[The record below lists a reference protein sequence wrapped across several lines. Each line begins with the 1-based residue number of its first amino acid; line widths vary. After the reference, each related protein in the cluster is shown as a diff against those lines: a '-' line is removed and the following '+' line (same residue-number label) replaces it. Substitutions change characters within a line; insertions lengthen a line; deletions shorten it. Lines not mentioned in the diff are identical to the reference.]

1 MPLSLPEFL
10 CQMAAS
16 PALTL
21 TVLLTLA
28 VLLVNGWT
36 DAPNAIAAAVVTGAL
51 PFRPA
56 VGLAALCNLLGV
68 LCVTA
73 VNTSVAET
81 IYSIASF
88 GGGPRA
94 ALAALCAAM
103 ASIVLWAA
111 AAWWFGIPTS
121 ESHALIAGLSGA
133 AIALHGG
140 FAGING
146 GEWIK
151 VLYGLVLSTLLGFAF
166 GWAAARLVE
175 FLCKNMDRRRTT
187 GFFGGAQIAGGAAM
201 AFMHG
206 AQDGQKFMG
215 VFMLGIFLANGQDNV
230 TNFQIPL
237 WLMVLCSAVM
247 ALGTSIGGY
256 RIIKA
261 VGMDMVKLEKYQGFS
276 ADLAAAGCLLVSS
289 LASLPVSTTH
299 TKTTAIMG
307 VGAAKRLS
315 SVNWS
320 VVKEMV
326 LTWVLTFPG
335 CGVIGFLMAW
345 LFMRIF

>member
-121 ESHALIAGLSGA
+121 ESHALVAGISGA
-133 AIALHGG
+133 AAALEGLIKREEVV
-140 FAGING
+140 GI
-146 GEWIK
+146 GEI
-151 VLYGLVLSTLLGFAF
+151 VLHAVLAEEEVAEQSDSERSPFSPGPPN
-166 GWAAARLVE
+166 RNRN
-175 FLCKNMDRRRTT
+175 KN
-187 GFFGGAQIAGGAAM
+187 
-201 AFMHG
+201 
-206 AQDGQKFMG
+206 K
-215 VFMLGIFLANGQDNV
+215 
-230 TNFQIPL
+230 
-237 WLMVLCSAVM
+237 
-247 ALGTSIGGY
+247 
-256 RIIKA
+256 K
-261 VGMDMVKLEKYQGFS
+261 
-276 ADLAAAGCLLVSS
+276 
-289 LASLPVSTTH
+289 
-299 TKTTAIMG
+299 
-307 VGAAKRLS
+307 
-315 SVNWS
+315 
-320 VVKEMV
+320 
-326 LTWVLTFPG
+326 
-335 CGVIGFLMAW
+335 
-345 LFMRIF
+345 

>member
-51 PFRPA
+51 PVRPA

-111 AAWWFGIPTS
+111 AAWWRATASPTTVP
-121 ESHALIAGLSGA
+121 AGRLPVRRSSGA
-133 AIALHGG
+133 TMMCSPT
-140 FAGING
+140 AGRA
-146 GEWIK
+146 GE
-151 VLYGLVLSTLLGFAF
+151 G
-166 GWAAARLVE
+166 
-175 FLCKNMDRRRTT
+175 TT
-187 GFFGGAQIAGGAAM
+187 R
-201 AFMHG
+201 
-206 AQDGQKFMG
+206 
-215 VFMLGIFLANGQDNV
+215 
-230 TNFQIPL
+230 
-237 WLMVLCSAVM
+237 
-247 ALGTSIGGY
+247 SI
-256 RIIKA
+256 
-261 VGMDMVKLEKYQGFS
+261 
-276 ADLAAAGCLLVSS
+276 
-289 LASLPVSTTH
+289 
-299 TKTTAIMG
+299 
-307 VGAAKRLS
+307 
-315 SVNWS
+315 NWS
-320 VVKEMV
+320 
-326 LTWVLTFPG
+326 
-335 CGVIGFLMAW
+335 C
-345 LFMRIF
+345 

>member
-121 ESHALIAGLSGA
+121 ESHALVAGISGA
-133 AIALHGG
+133 AAALEGSLSCIRWDCWARVVLGLLVSVGAG
-140 FAGING
+140 F
-146 GEWIK
+146 
-151 VLYGLVLSTLLGFAF
+151 
-166 GWAAARLVE
+166 WAAA
-175 FLCKNMDRRRTT
+175 
-187 GFFGGAQIAGGAAM
+187 G
-201 AFMHG
+201 
-206 AQDGQKFMG
+206 
-215 VFMLGIFLANGQDNV
+215 
-230 TNFQIPL
+230 P
-237 WLMVLCSAVM
+237 
-247 ALGTSIGGY
+247 
-256 RIIKA
+256 
-261 VGMDMVKLEKYQGFS
+261 
-276 ADLAAAGCLLVSS
+276 
-289 LASLPVSTTH
+289 
-299 TKTTAIMG
+299 
-307 VGAAKRLS
+307 
-315 SVNWS
+315 
-320 VVKEMV
+320 
-326 LTWVLTFPG
+326 
-335 CGVIGFLMAW
+335 
-345 LFMRIF
+345 

>member
-111 AAWWFGIPTS
+111 AACS
-121 ESHALIAGLSGA
+121 A
-133 AIALHGG
+133 A
-140 FAGING
+140 
-146 GEWIK
+146 K
-151 VLYGLVLSTLLGFAF
+151 P
-166 GWAAARLVE
+166 
-175 FLCKNMDRRRTT
+175 
-187 GFFGGAQIAGGAAM
+187 
-201 AFMHG
+201 
-206 AQDGQKFMG
+206 AQDGKSAG
-215 VFMLGIFLANGQDNV
+215 LLRKRSSPASVGIFSAGLREAGV
-230 TNFQIPL
+230 TPAHPEQ
-237 WLMVLCSAVM
+237 S
-247 ALGTSIGGY
+247 GS
-256 RIIKA
+256 R
-261 VGMDMVKLEKYQGFS
+261 Q
-276 ADLAAAGCLLVSS
+276 
-289 LASLPVSTTH
+289 
-299 TKTTAIMG
+299 
-307 VGAAKRLS
+307 
-315 SVNWS
+315 
-320 VVKEMV
+320 
-326 LTWVLTFPG
+326 
-335 CGVIGFLMAW
+335 
-345 LFMRIF
+345 